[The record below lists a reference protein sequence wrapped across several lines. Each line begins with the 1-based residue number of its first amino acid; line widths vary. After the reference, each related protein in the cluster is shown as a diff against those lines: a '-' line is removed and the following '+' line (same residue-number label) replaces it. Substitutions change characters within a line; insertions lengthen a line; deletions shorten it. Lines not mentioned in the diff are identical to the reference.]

1 MTQQMRYKE
10 YPLSNEIKRAL
21 SEMGFQYPLPVQE
34 EALPRILAGE
44 DLTVRSRTGSGKT
57 AAFAIPICEKIDPEK
72 DDLQAVVIV
81 PTREL
86 AQQVQEEIAEI
97 GKYKGLK
104 SMALY
109 GNQLMEI
116 QRKALKAEK
125 PQILVS
131 TPGRLMDHLINKNI
145 KLAGL
150 QYLVIDEVDEIL
162 LMGFKDQLEYSL
174 KKMPEEKISLFF
186 SATIDEELKELAQTY
201 LRNPGQ
207 IEIEEEEPLK
217 KIEQLYYVVDGLKK
231 VDLLKRI
238 IRQEKPHKAII
249 FCNTREQADSL
260 YEILNKWDRAIT
272 SLHGGMEQN
281 QREEIMRGFRRG
293 YFRIMVATDLASRGL
308 HVSGITHVINYSVP
322 FENEQ
327 YIHRIGRTG
336 RIDERGIAISL
347 VIPSEMERFLE
358 LEEFLGYKIPQRG
371 DFTQERKVY
380 REKNKKDRARF
391 KDSINRK
398 KAGVIRIEAGKTN
411 SYISRRDILYTLKNV
426 EDLQASDIGKI
437 DIKDKI
443 TELMIKEGKE
453 ELALQAL
460 KKKGIGKKVY
470 KVRLVK

>member
-1 MTQQMRYKE
+1 MRFKE
-10 YPLSNEIKRAL
+10 YELSNEIKRAL

-72 DDLQAVVIV
+72 EELQAVVIV

-86 AQQVQEEIAEI
+86 AQQVQDEIAEI
-97 GKYKGLK
+97 GKYKGIK

-125 PQILVS
+125 PQIVVA

-145 KLAGL
+145 KLGGIDF
-150 QYLVIDEVDEIL
+150 LVIDEADEIL
-162 LMGFKDQLEYSL
+162 LMGFKDQLEFSL
-174 KKMPEEKISLFF
+174 KKMPQEKVSLLF
-186 SATIDEELKELAQTY
+186 SATIDDDLKELAKNY

-217 KIEQLYYVVDGLKK
+217 KIEQLYYSVEGLKK

-249 FCNTREQADSL
+249 FCNTREQADNL
-260 YEILNKWDRAIT
+260 FEILGKWDRAIT
-272 SLHGGMEQN
+272 SLHGGMDQTE
-281 QREEIMRGFRRG
+281 REEVMRGFRRG
-293 YFRIMVATDLASRGL
+293 HFRIMVATDLASRGL

-327 YIHRIGRTG
+327 YVHRIGRTG
-336 RIDERGIAISL
+336 RVDERGIAITL
-347 VIPSEMERFLE
+347 VIPMEMERFLE
-358 LEEFLGYKIPQRG
+358 LEEFLGYKIPLRG
-371 DFTQERKVY
+371 DFTQERKAF
-380 REKNKKDRARF
+380 REKNKKDRIRF
-391 KDSINRK
+391 KDTINRK
-398 KAGVIRIEAGKTN
+398 KAALIRIEAGKIN
-411 SYISRRDILYTLKNV
+411 SFISRRDILHTLKNV
-426 EDLQASDIGKI
+426 EDLSASDIGTI
-437 DIKDKI
+437 EIKDKVTDI
-443 TELMIKEGKE
+443 VVKEGKG

-460 KKKGIGKKVY
+460 KKKGVGKKVY
-470 KVRLVK
+470 KVKLVK